1 MGHLFGLDARQRPA
15 RRAARSGRD
24 PQQPAAAGVGA
35 IANPVLYDVDCGFCR
50 WCLAQ
55 LLRLDRH
62 GRLRPVALQDPE
74 ADLLLSGMPAEQ
86 RMSSWHFVSDDG
98 QVYSGGDAF
107 APLLR
112 LVPGGALP
120 ARALDAVPALAN
132 VGYRAVAGRRS
143 FFGRLIPARSKVRA
157 QERIDAAARR
167 RA

>member
-1 MGHLFGLDARQRPA
+1 
-15 RRAARSGRD
+15 
-24 PQQPAAAGVGA
+24 
-35 IANPVLYDVDCGFCR
+35 
-50 WCLAQ
+50 
-55 LLRLDRH
+55 LRLDRH

-74 ADLLLSGMPAEQ
+74 ADLLLSGMPAER

-98 QVYSGGDAF
+98 RVYSGGDAF

-132 VGYRAVAGRRS
+132 VGYRAVARRRS
-143 FFGRLIPARSKVRA
+143 FFGPLIPARSKVRA